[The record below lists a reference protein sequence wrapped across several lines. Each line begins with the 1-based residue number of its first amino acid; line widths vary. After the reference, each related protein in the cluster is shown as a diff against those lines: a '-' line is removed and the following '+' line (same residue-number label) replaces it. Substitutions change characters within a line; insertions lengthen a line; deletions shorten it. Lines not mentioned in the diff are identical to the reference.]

1 MNGSSKIRKV
11 SLVSGIYPPD
21 IGGPANY
28 VPAFET
34 YLNRRKIHTTVI
46 SLSENPKN
54 YRSELNKRVF
64 IDRNLALPLRFLL
77 TVSNLIIHSI
87 GSNHIFA
94 NGLHE
99 EAAVANLV
107 LKKNLTMKIVG
118 DPVWERYR
126 NQSGM
131 NSQSLKEFNLQRL
144 RLVPRLRRKFLTWAL
159 NKATLVVC
167 PSPEL
172 CKLVESWGVKTPVF
186 FVPNG
191 VEPVKLISEERPID
205 VIFVGRLVKWKNVN
219 EIISS
224 VSKLGLSLTVIGDGP
239 ERTKLEELSSQLNA
253 DVTFEGQVKESEISS
268 FLTKAKCFVLV
279 SDYEGMSFA
288 LLQAMNCGAVA
299 VVSDVE
305 GNLQIIKDK
314 HTGIVAPLHNQEQL
328 NEAINLAVNNPQFS
342 KKIAITAKKLCNEEF
357 NLQNNFGRMFE
368 LFQKGF

>member
-1 MNGSSKIRKV
+1 MNGLSKIRKV

-34 YLNRRKIHTTVI
+34 YLNRRKINTTVV
-46 SLSENPKN
+46 SLSDKPKN
-54 YRSELNKRVF
+54 YRSELNEKVF
-64 IDRNLALPLRFLL
+64 IDRNLVLPLRFLL

-107 LKKNLTMKIVG
+107 LRKKLTMKIVG
-118 DPVWERYR
+118 DPVWEKYR

-131 NSQSLKEFNLQRL
+131 NNQTLEEFNLGRL
-144 RLVPRLRRKFLTWAL
+144 KFVPLLRRKFLTWAL
-159 NKATLVVC
+159 NKANSVVC

-172 CKLVESWGVKTPVF
+172 CKLVESWGVKTPIF
-186 FVPNG
+186 YVPNG
-191 VEPVKLISEERPID
+191 VEPVKLFSEDRPID

-219 EIISS
+219 EIIASI
-224 VSKLGLSLTVIGDGP
+224 SKLGLSLTILGDGP
-239 ERTKLEELSSQLNA
+239 ERANLEMLSNQLNA
-253 DVTFEGQVKESEISS
+253 DVTFEGQVKEDDITN

-288 LLQAMNCGAVA
+288 LLQAMNCGAVP
-299 VVSDVE
+299 VVSDIA
-305 GNLQIIKDK
+305 GNLQIIKDNQ
-314 HTGIVAPLHNQEQL
+314 TGIVAPLHNQEQL
-328 NEAINLAVNNPQFS
+328 NEAIDCAVNNPKIS
-342 KKIAITAKKLCNEEF
+342 KEIAIAAKDLCNEEF
-357 NLQNNFGRMFE
+357 NLQNNFGRMIE